1 MKPKTLSELQKY
13 YQQKAEERGFEK
25 ETAQETLL
33 LMTEE
38 LGELARA
45 IRKNIGL
52 KIDNKEKIYAIEEEL
67 ADIQNY
73 LLHLSSILGINLEE
87 AYWKKEAE
95 NDTRK
100 WK

>member
-1 MKPKTLSELQKY
+1 MQPKTLSELQNY
-13 YQQKAEERGFEK
+13 YKQKAKERGFDG
-25 ETAQETLL
+25 ETAQDTLL

-45 IRKNIGL
+45 VRKNIGV
-52 KIDNKEKIYAIEEEL
+52 KIDNKEKIYAMEEEL

-73 LLHLSSILGINLEE
+73 LFHLSNILGINLEE

-95 NDTRK
+95 NETRK